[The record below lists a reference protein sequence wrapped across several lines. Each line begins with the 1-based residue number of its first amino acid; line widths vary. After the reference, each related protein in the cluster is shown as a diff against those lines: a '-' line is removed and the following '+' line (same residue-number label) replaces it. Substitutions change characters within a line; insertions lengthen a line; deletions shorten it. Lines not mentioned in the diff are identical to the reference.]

1 MNDSFTFTKIQIIN
15 QFMKENNAA
24 PLKKWGQNF
33 LIDKNIIESIILQLP
48 LDSVLDL
55 DCIVE
60 IGPGL
65 GSITHRLV
73 EFNKD
78 IVLFE
83 IDPILIENLKKY
95 NYDQPPFVLV
105 EGDVLSNLEIVS
117 NKKFFCFGNLPYYIS
132 TDILTSLM
140 STCPG
145 MKSGIFMLQ
154 KEFIHRVTKENSSIS
169 IFLNCFG
176 EWKHIRNVSASCFY
190 PSPKA
195 ESALV
200 HYKKDEVPKLDPK
213 ETIIL
218 QIILRSFFWGKRK
231 MISKNIKESP
241 FLEKWDR
248 KKIYEII
255 TRDGFLSGK
264 ERAEDIPKEIYYTLS
279 KNISNENLTIL

>member
-1 MNDSFTFTKIQIIN
+1 MNESFTFTKIQSIN

-33 LIDKNIIESIILQLP
+33 LIDKNIIESIISQLP
-48 LDSVLDL
+48 VDSVSEL

-73 EFNKD
+73 DFNKD
-78 IVLFE
+78 IFLFE

-95 NYDQPPFVLV
+95 NYNKSPFVLV
-105 EGDVLSNLEIVS
+105 EGDVLKNLEIVS
-117 NKKFFCFGNLPYYIS
+117 NKNFFCFGNLPYYIS

-140 STCPG
+140 SSCPK

-154 KEFIHRVTKENSSIS
+154 KEFIYRITKENSSLS

-176 EWKHIRNVSASCFY
+176 EWKHIKNVSPSCFY

-200 HYKKDEVPKLDPK
+200 YYEKDLIPKLNPS
-213 ETIIL
+213 ETSIL
-218 QIILRSFFWGKRK
+218 QVILRSFFWGKRK
-231 MISKNIKESP
+231 MISKNIKDSP

-248 KKIYEII
+248 KKFYELI
-255 TRDGFLSGK
+255 TRDGFLSGN

-279 KNISNENLTIL
+279 KKLSIENLIIF

>member
-1 MNDSFTFTKIQIIN
+1 MTDSFTFTKIHTIN

-33 LIDKNIIESIILQLP
+33 LIDKNIIESIIIQLP
-48 LDSVLDL
+48 LDSISDL

-65 GSITHRLV
+65 GSITHRLI

-95 NYDQPPFVLV
+95 NYDRAPFVLV
-105 EGDVLSNLEIVS
+105 EGDVLNNLEIVS
-117 NKKFFCFGNLPYYIS
+117 SKKFFCFGNLPYYIS

-140 STCPG
+140 SKCPG

-154 KEFIHRVTKENSSIS
+154 KEFIHRITKENSSIS

-176 EWKHIRNVSASCFY
+176 AWKHVRNVSASCFY
-190 PSPKA
+190 PAPKA

-200 HYKKDEVPKLDPK
+200 YYEKDMFPKLDIK
-213 ETIIL
+213 ETRIL
-218 QIILRSFFWGKRK
+218 QVILRSFFWGKRK

-248 KKIYEII
+248 EKLHELI

-279 KNISNENLTIL
+279 KKLSNENLTIL